1 VFRLRPEGSRRK
13 RIDADGRQ
21 EGEMIAAAM
30 IFAFAAG
37 FFLALAWASHAMK
50 GTHTGVLAVMA
61 VCALVGAVVLGVT
74 Q

>member
-1 VFRLRPEGSRRK
+1 
-13 RIDADGRQ
+13 
-21 EGEMIAAAM
+21 MIAAAM